1 MSTHTAVATTSL
13 GKIDAI
19 QIPTRIPG
27 DGDILI
33 KTSAVAISLFD
44 TYPVDRAFLVN
55 AYPYILGFNG
65 AGTVVEVG
73 TGVHDF
79 KVGDRVSHPVDIRF
93 KFLLSPKGSCPNNG
107 SSSGQI
113 FARVHYRISNPLH
126 QGMYL
131 EHCVTNNLI
140 VQHTLNRSQ
149 TPSHSQKQLQSQTTL

>member
-1 MSTHTAVATTSL
+1 MPLTMSTHTAVATTSL

-19 QIPTRIPG
+19 QIPTRTPG

-55 AYPYILGFNG
+55 AYPFILGFNG
-65 AGTVVEVG
+65 AGTVVKVG

-79 KVGDRVSHPVDIRF
+79 KVGDRVSHPVHIHF

-107 SSSGQI
+107 SS
-113 FARVHYRISNPLH
+113 
-126 QGMYL
+126 
-131 EHCVTNNLI
+131 
-140 VQHTLNRSQ
+140 
-149 TPSHSQKQLQSQTTL
+149 